1 MLNFF
6 IDAESCVACLACV
19 RVCPTDAIEVVG
31 EVSHVRVL
39 EESCIRCGQCVPACP
54 HAAVRVSGEVGEA
67 LNLAARGEAAL
78 ILSPESAAHF
88 YPAAPEQ
95 LMNACYEAGFRVV
108 TSGVIGDELVAAEY
122 LRLWEEEPWGTMIRS
137 TDPVVVDTV
146 RTQYPELVPYL
157 APVITPPAAEARYLR
172 ARYGKDLAVVYV
184 GLVPVSNS
192 AEVNASITYE
202 DLAQLLKLKGLDVL
216 TQPSF
221 FTRIPEERRRHLSAA
236 GGLPL
241 ALLEA
246 ARQSSTKLH
255 TIRGLAALPA
265 LARAVAVNRL
275 ELGFVDILSYERSL
289 DHPLAGPK
297 EELDW
302 RRAVVASTEPP
313 RSRFPVVDSSVVA
326 AVGAT
331 FDIRPRVV
339 DPAPEAVSQIL
350 ATIGLGP
357 NGKAWDCGA
366 CGFATCEKFAEAAAR
381 GRASLRQCPPFQER
395 RAEEALR
402 AAAVDMLT
410 GLSTYRVLQERLQ
423 FEVERSRRSDEP
435 FAVLFL
441 DLDSFKD
448 VNDRYGHEAGNEILR
463 AVAGEI
469 RTVVRASDVAARYGG
484 DEFVVI
490 LTRTDL
496 AGASRVAEALRARIE
511 DIGRRLG
518 YMAALVTASVGV
530 AEFDPRQPSDG
541 DLLVTADRALYR
553 AKAAGR
559 NIIAEALRHRQ
570 SEVTR
575 T

>member
-54 HAAVRVSGEVGEA
+54 HSAVRVSGEVGEA
-67 LNLAARGEAAL
+67 LSLAARGSAAL

-95 LMNACYEAGFRVV
+95 LVNACYDAGFRVV

-122 LRLWEEEPWGTMIRS
+122 LRLWEEEPWGTMVRS

-157 APVITPPAAEARYLR
+157 APIITPPAAEARYLR

-184 GLVPVSNS
+184 GLVPVTTA
-192 AEVNASITYE
+192 AEVTASITYD
-202 DLAQLLKLKGLDVL
+202 DLAQLLKLKGIDVL
-216 TQPSF
+216 SQPSF

-246 ARQSSTKLH
+246 ARQSSTKFH

-275 ELGFVDILSYERSL
+275 ELGFVDILSCERSL

-297 EELDW
+297 EELYW

-313 RSRFPVVDSSVVA
+313 RSRFPVVDNSVVA
-326 AVGAT
+326 SVGAT
-331 FDIRPRVV
+331 FDIRPRRV
-339 DPAPEAVSQIL
+339 DVSPEAVAQIL
-350 ATIGLGP
+350 VTIGPGP
-357 NGKAWDCGA
+357 NGKPLDCGA
-366 CGFATCEKFAEAAAR
+366 CGFATCEKFAQAAAR
-381 GRASLRQCPPFQER
+381 GRASLRQCAPFQER

-469 RTVVRASDVAARYGG
+469 RHAVRASDVAARYGG

-496 AGASRVAEALRARIE
+496 AGASRVAEQLRGRIE
-511 DIGRRLG
+511 EIGRRLG
-518 YMAALVTASVGV
+518 YVSALVTASIGV

-559 NIIAEALRHRQ
+559 NIIAEALRQRQ
-570 SEVTR
+570 NEVTH